1 MPLLPVPIPC
11 CQGGYKGSWWAQGR
25 ALLPVGCWWIEVCG
39 PQALLKGAVAAVGAP
54 MWGAL
59 GSRGHTELPG
69 SHVSVLS
76 RNARAGERNLH
87 ISSMY
92 IIFRR
97 GRGESLG
104 PLITFILLPLDCWLC
119 M

>member
-1 MPLLPVPIPC
+1 M
-11 CQGGYKGSWWAQGR
+11 
-25 ALLPVGCWWIEVCG
+25 EVCG
-39 PQALLKGAVAAVGAP
+39 PQALPKGAVAAVAVP
-54 MWGAL
+54 IRGAL
-59 GSRGHTELPG
+59 GSRGHAELSG

-76 RNARAGERNLH
+76 GSARAGERNLH